1 MRLGVLFSGGKDSV
15 FASHRAAVHGEVV
28 CLITLRSANPESY
41 MFHTPAIDLT
51 ALQAE
56 SMGIPLIV
64 QSTAGEKEA
73 ELEDMKQ
80 AIERARDEHGI
91 EGVVTGAIASVYQA
105 TRVQRICRELDIWCI
120 NPLWQIDQLD
130 YMHLLLA
137 EGFEVMVTGVFA
149 YPLTEE
155 WLGRTI
161 GTAEVTELATLAERY
176 KINPSGEGGE
186 LETLVTDCP
195 LFPKRIRI
203 YKTSVEY
210 ADHSGTLHIE
220 EARLVDR

>member
-1 MRLGVLFSGGKDSV
+1 
-15 FASHRAAVHGEVV
+15 
-28 CLITLRSANPESY
+28 
-41 MFHTPAIDLT
+41 
-51 ALQAE
+51 
-56 SMGIPLIV
+56 
-64 QSTAGEKEA
+64 
-73 ELEDMKQ
+73 
-80 AIERARDEHGI
+80 
-91 EGVVTGAIASVYQA
+91 
-105 TRVQRICRELDIWCI
+105 
-120 NPLWQIDQLD
+120 
-130 YMHLLLA
+130 
-137 EGFEVMVTGVFA
+137 MVTGVFA

-195 LFPKRIRI
+195 LFTRRIRI
-203 YKTSVEY
+203 DKTSVEY